1 MPGRT
6 NLYSFQIFQAEMR
19 KFVWFALPQYIFPI
33 PKLSSFMNTPREIP
47 RYVTQSLS
55 KVRNFIGVYIP
66 CVVIMSRVQKTIEM
80 KVQVMI
86 A

>member
-1 MPGRT
+1 
-6 NLYSFQIFQAEMR
+6 
-19 KFVWFALPQYIFPI
+19 
-33 PKLSSFMNTPREIP
+33 MNTPREIP

-86 A
+86 AWKKSNKHQGIKIDL